1 MNTEADNLRASNKFK
16 KRSVIQD
23 TVTGEIRN
31 WDQFYDMLN
40 IGQQKDCN
48 EDNNNNTITM
58 STSLVQEATKAY
70 TGKTKL
76 QYIVME
82 DNARDQSEE
91 NKGNTIDLHNVE
103 TGETIKI
110 TVKEYQRL

>member
-1 MNTEADNLRASNKFK
+1 MDPEADNFRASNKFK

-40 IGQQKDCN
+40 IGQKDCD
-48 EDNNNNTITM
+48 EDNNNTITM

-82 DNARDQSEE
+82 DNARD
-91 NKGNTIDLHNVE
+91 
-103 TGETIKI
+103 
-110 TVKEYQRL
+110 